1 VTTED
6 IRSLYAYDHWANRR
20 VVAAARL
27 LAPEDFTRDL
37 RTSFGSVRGTLVHI
51 LGSKCFWLQLWRGD
65 SLEEVVG
72 REPEWEEARFADVA
86 VLEARWSVE
95 EHDLQLFLEGLTDER
110 LKTRMAFQFVQGQ
123 PWEFSLAHL
132 MQHVVNHSSYHR
144 GQVITLLRQ
153 LGQAPPAT
161 DFLEFLKES
170 AEMVAGYEMQLTK
183 RDGFE

>member
-1 VTTED
+1 MTTED
-6 IRSLYAYDHWANRR
+6 IRSLYAYDRWANRR

-27 LAPEDFTRDL
+27 LAPTDFTRDL

-51 LGSKCFWLQLWRGD
+51 LGSKCFWLQLWRGE

-95 EHDLQLFLEGLTDER
+95 ERHLQLFVQALTDER
-110 LKTRMAFQFVQGQ
+110 LKTRMAFEFVPGQ

-153 LGQAPPAT
+153 LGHTPPAT

-170 AEMVAGYEMQLTK
+170 SEMVAGS
-183 RDGFE
+183 

>member
-1 VTTED
+1 MTTED

-51 LGSKCFWLQLWRGD
+51 LGSKCFWLQLWRGE